1 MPYQPRHFHDQDS
14 LPTEPVQAGHFVD
27 QASSRDGRY
36 GVAVRDMFSDAGWT
50 PVEPVRAR
58 DWRDNGTGSAV
69 LSSETTF
76 D

>member
-1 MPYQPRHFHDQDS
+1 MPHPMHDPMLAQ
-14 LPTEPVQAGHFVD
+14 VGQAVPAGELVD
-27 QASSRDGRY
+27 QPSVHEGHH
-36 GVAVRDMFSDAGWT
+36 GVAVVRDIFSDARWT

-58 DWRDNGTGSAV
+58 DWHDNGAGAAI